1 VTPAAA
7 PYRHLGRAR
16 LIAVGINSVV
26 GGGIFI
32 LPATVAGL
40 IGAASV
46 PAYLIAGTVV
56 AGVGWTL
63 AALAARH
70 EASGGPYLY
79 VERAFGPFAGFQAG
93 WLFCLARLSAMANLM
108 NGFAQY
114 LCTLVPSGSA
124 GAARIF
130 FVLVCAAGVVGINIA
145 GIKATSHAAGLLA
158 FAKAAPL
165 LLLGFAGLFYVRAEN
180 FVSIPFPPAD
190 FLRAVVLLIFA
201 FSGFEILTVP
211 AEEALDPRRDIPF
224 ALFATIGT
232 VCLIYLLVHCAALGM
247 LPDLGRE
254 PAPLA
259 AAAGKIGGA
268 AARYG
273 MTVVGALSMAGCA
286 LVSLVGASRLFYAM
300 SASGQIPAVL
310 GALHPRLRT
319 PWVASLSLGGAA
331 VVLAILGGYAEL
343 AAVSAGTRMLVYFAC
358 CLACLAP
365 RGRGGGRGRTPAAL
379 TALAILALLVG
390 LERRE
395 IAAGLIGL
403 GAGLALYLVARRGHP
418 RPA

>member
-1 VTPAAA
+1 VIPTT

-46 PAYLIAGTVV
+46 PAYLIAAMVV
-56 AGVGWTL
+56 TGVGWTL

-114 LCTLVPSGSA
+114 LCTLVPSGSVA
-124 GAARIF
+124 AARAA
-130 FVLVCAAGVVGINIA
+130 FVLLCAAIVVGINIA
-145 GIKATSHAAGLLA
+145 GIRATSHAAGLLA
-158 FAKAAPL
+158 LAKAAPL
-165 LLLGFAGLFYVRAEN
+165 VLLGLAGLFYVRAEN
-180 FVSIPFPPAD
+180 FVSIPFTPAD

-211 AEEALDPRRDIPF
+211 AEETLDPRRDIPF
-224 ALFATIGT
+224 ALIATIAS
-232 VCLIYLLVHCAALGM
+232 VCLIYILVHCTALGM
-247 LPDLGRE
+247 LPRLATE
-254 PAPLA
+254 AAPLA
-259 AAAGKIGGA
+259 AAAGRIAGPAG
-268 AARYG
+268 RYG

-300 SASGQIPAVL
+300 SASGQIPAAL

-319 PWVASLSLGGAA
+319 PVVAALLLGGIAA
-331 VVLAILGGYAEL
+331 VLAIFGGYAEL
-343 AAVSAGTRMLVYFAC
+343 AAVSAGTRMLVYLAC

-365 RGRGGGRGRTPAAL
+365 QGRGAAHGRTAAVL
-379 TALAILALLVG
+379 TALAILVLLTG
-390 LERRE
+390 LETRE
-395 IAAGLIGL
+395 VAAGLLGL
-403 GAGLALYLVARRGHP
+403 GAGLALYLVARHGH
-418 RPA
+418 RRR